1 MNTNGRSPR
10 WQAASRPKAVS
21 VFSEAPSGGPAPS
34 PADIDMTRQIVQ
46 AAKGLPIAVRHYLV
60 VRREGAASFKPWA

>member
-1 MNTNGRSPR
+1 
-10 WQAASRPKAVS
+10 